1 MNKARI
7 SRGPANSSGKHRLGR
22 LLTAMVTPFDARG
35 QIDYQLAK
43 KLALCLLDSGSD
55 GLVVSGTTGE
65 CPTLNM
71 EEKLRLFAEIK
82 SVVANR
88 GAVVAGT
95 GNYDTKESQELT
107 KEAEKI
113 GVDACLLVVPYYN
126 RPTQQGLWEHFKAIA
141 RSTAL
146 PCIIYNVP
154 SRTVTNLA
162 ADTLIKLSQIDNIMG
177 VKEASGNFGQIAEI
191 IQGVREDFLVYSG
204 NDSDTLHIL
213 ALGGHG
219 VVSVASHLVGVQ
231 IKNMIEKFLNGKP
244 GEAAKIHRY
253 LLPLMNALF
262 IVSNPVPVKWAL
274 NYIGFPVG
282 KPRLPLV
289 EPDEKSADLIKGAL
303 KNYKMDLPVPRLKS
317 KS

>member
-1 MNKARI
+1 
-7 SRGPANSSGKHRLGR
+7 
-22 LLTAMVTPFDARG
+22 
-35 QIDYQLAK
+35 
-43 KLALCLLDSGSD
+43 
-55 GLVVSGTTGE
+55 
-65 CPTLNM
+65 M

-113 GVDACLLVVPYYN
+113 GVDACLLVVPYYS

-141 RSTAL
+141 ESTTL

-162 ADTLIKLSQIDNIMG
+162 ADTLIRLSKIGNIMG

-191 IQGVREDFLVYSG
+191 IEGTKEDFLVYSG

-219 VVSVASHLVGVQ
+219 VVSVASHFVGVQ
-231 IKNMIEKFLNGKP
+231 IKNMIEKFLSGKT
-244 GEAAKIHRY
+244 GEAAEIHRY
-253 LLPLMNALF
+253 LLPLVNALF
-262 IVSNPVPVKWAL
+262 IVSNPAPVKWAL

-289 EPDEKSADLIKGAL
+289 EPDEKSANFIKGAL
-303 KNYKMDLPVPRLKS
+303 KNFKMDLPVPGLKS